1 MSNDIIG
8 PFVITTD
15 DGRMFHCSVVGETE
29 WERRWLLRDAL
40 GRRYD
45 GPDMMAERS
54 PDAVRR
60 LVNQWWELKKEL
72 ELAR

>member
-1 MSNDIIG
+1 VRSEAIG
-8 PFVITTD
+8 PFIVTTD

-29 WERRWLLRDAL
+29 RQRRWVLRDSD

-60 LVNQWWELKKEL
+60 LVNEWWKLRKEL
-72 ELAR
+72 EMNH